1 MNIELKILDWF
12 QTLHTPV
19 LDKFMTSVT
28 KLGNAGIFWII
39 LTVLFLLIP
48 KMRKTGVVMA
58 AALIIDLLL
67 CNVLLK
73 NFVARTRPYDVNTGI
88 QLLVAKLRD
97 YSFPSGHTAASFA
110 SAAALDFAGEK
121 KLWKPALVLACLI
134 AVSRLYLY
142 VHYPTD
148 VLGGVV
154 IGIIAGYLGYRLVKV
169 LEDKFSRMKNG
180 GE

>member
-28 KLGNAGIFWII
+28 KFGNAGIFWII

-73 NFVARTRPYDVNTGI
+73 NLVARTRPYDVNTGI

-110 SAAALDFAGEK
+110 SVTALYLSGERRI
-121 KLWKPALVLACLI
+121 WIIALVISCLI

-148 VLGGVV
+148 VLGGIIFGCLSGW
-154 IGIIAGYLGYRLVKV
+154 IGYHIVKLVEGKKIV
-169 LEDKFSRMKNG
+169 R
-180 GE
+180 